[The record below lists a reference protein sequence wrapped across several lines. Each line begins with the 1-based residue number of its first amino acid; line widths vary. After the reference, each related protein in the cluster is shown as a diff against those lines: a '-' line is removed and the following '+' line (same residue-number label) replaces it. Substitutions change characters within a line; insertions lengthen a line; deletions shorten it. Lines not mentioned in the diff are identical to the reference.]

1 MTKDTQEHLTS
12 ASNEMRGA
20 GALAPS
26 GVMAPYSLYHIDD
39 CMYVAAASEDEARAY
54 VKADCGNDCGE
65 SIAEVS
71 LGFKVTT
78 ANVDDGEKAT
88 PDTMTTAGALIED
101 HLKHGGTLPYTVC
114 FDAGM

>member
-1 MTKDTQEHLTS
+1 
-12 ASNEMRGA
+12 
-20 GALAPS
+20 
-26 GVMAPYSLYHIDD
+26 
-39 CMYVAAASEDEARAY
+39 MYVAATTADEARAY

-65 SIAEVS
+65 SVEEVS

-78 ANVDDGEKAT
+78 ANLDDGEKAT

-114 FDAGM
+114 YDAGM